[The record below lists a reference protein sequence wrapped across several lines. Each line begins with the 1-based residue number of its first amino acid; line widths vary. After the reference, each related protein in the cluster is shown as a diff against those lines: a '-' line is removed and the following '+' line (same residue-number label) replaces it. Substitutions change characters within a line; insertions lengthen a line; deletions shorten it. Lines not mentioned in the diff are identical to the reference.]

1 MPLKTTSLLLVLF
14 FASIAAFTQPTPQ
27 PEPRANPGRTI
38 QGAEATPAKPQDTAN
53 YIITVKW
60 TDPKGET
67 KTIQLITSE
76 GSFTLDTIQASVR
89 IDDNDIPTTVSING
103 TITPVNTE
111 KGVLKLFLGRTVPYV
126 SSTYNAGAGKTS
138 SSYQQLRVGLSSTF
152 TVKFG
157 KSVVI
162 QADEN
167 GEVSVV
173 VKREET

>member
-1 MPLKTTSLLLVLF
+1 MPLKTTSLLSVLL
-14 FASIAAFTQPTPQ
+14 FASIVAFAQPTPQ
-27 PEPRANPGRTI
+27 LEPRPIPGRPSH
-38 QGAEATPAKPQDTAN
+38 GVEATPAKPQDTAN

-60 TDPKGET
+60 TDPKDQT

-76 GSFTLDTIQASVR
+76 GSFTLDTIQSSVR
-89 IDDNDIPTTVSING
+89 IDDNDIPTTVSCNG

-126 SSTYNAGAGKTS
+126 SSTYSGGAGKTS

-162 QADEN
+162 QSDEN